1 MQDLLEQTLT
11 ISQRGGP
18 VMWPLLAL
26 SLVSVTLSTERALF
40 WLVVHRPGRSKWV
53 GDACRAL
60 ASGDSTLAKSIAS
73 RDSSPYAGALSA
85 AADRSAH
92 AGLAIELSEE
102 VRPTFERFAAS
113 LATIIAAA
121 PLLGILGTVL
131 GVIRAFNLLGVNEV
145 ADIGAVAGG
154 IAQALI
160 TTAFGLIVALM
171 TLFPAMLFRAQADRA
186 IGNIERIAAA
196 RGGSGN
202 A

>member
-1 MQDLLEQTLT
+1 MQDLLEQTIT
-11 ISQRGGP
+11 IFQRGGP

-26 SLVSVTLSTERALF
+26 SLVSVTLSTERVLF
-40 WLVVHRPGRSKWV
+40 WLVIHRPGRSKWV
-53 GDACRAL
+53 GDACKSL
-60 ASGDSTLAKSIAS
+60 ATGDLTLAKSIAS
-73 RDSSPYAGALSA
+73 RDSSPYAGALTA
-85 AADRSAH
+85 AAERPAH
-92 AGLAIELSEE
+92 AGLPIELSEE

-113 LATIIAAA
+113 LATITAAA

-160 TTAFGLIVALM
+160 TTAFGLIVALL

-186 IGNIERIAAA
+186 IGNVERIAAA
-196 RGGSGN
+196 RAASGN